1 MGRNGCVDDVQMLP
15 NSIQTH
21 IVFQWIPRHSNIPG
35 NDLADRAEKQATEL
49 PPSADFPIAF
59 SSALNVIKN
68 DIRDPAIAHNQT
80 REFCTNCR
88 PSIDNQHITT
98 PGNEVLIARLR
109 SGHHHALPAYLH

>member
-1 MGRNGCVDDVQMLP
+1 MLP

-21 IVFQWIPRHSNIPG
+21 IVFHWIPRHSNIPG

-68 DIRDPAIAHNQT
+68 DIRDPAIAH
-80 REFCTNCR
+80 R

-98 PGNEVLIARLR
+98 PGDEVLIARLR